1 MSDDVRPGDIRI
13 EVNHDTG
20 LRTVSKVL
28 AVFPKDATVTFNGV
42 PLDCERAVVE
52 EVKSIEV
59 MEE

>member
-28 AVFPKDATVTFNGV
+28 AVFPKATATFNGV

-52 EVKSIEV
+52 EVKSIEA
-59 MEE
+59 ME